1 MNWVDNFIIKL
12 YITNENIITMTSS
25 TYLTSIEFAGS
36 VDGDASSFEAS
47 PSSNRLMCGFSYTP
61 DVQFFGQIS
70 KGLKCELY
78 DGEKKLGTFYVV
90 DFTPPAEGDV
100 IATITAYDL
109 LYNLINS
116 DITPDFEILTGIS
129 SNDFIKQIFKSV
141 GIPEERIRI
150 SEKITPIVLNY
161 GVCLGKK
168 LVEILKEFTLAT
180 DTYITLDANEN
191 IDIISK
197 KIDVDKTAPILTD
210 DNLYGLDTGSTFA
223 DAYTGIKLT
232 YNRMTVSEIEEI
244 ANIETTLQ
252 PNVEVD
258 LGTLTLENPL
268 YSIETIK
275 TNILSTIN
283 SLKATQNTLNI
294 KLTSQYLEEI
304 TAKIS
309 VLGKSIQFIESFL
322 EKKQEVANENVVSVS
337 TQIIQDTAPATTLI
351 NALFERINNRVLTS
365 YSMPDVFDIV
375 LCKVFRVLSI
385 SKGLTEAYYYV
396 HSFTFSIVEGEVDLQ
411 LVLKEI
417 NQGGAVS
424 G

>member
-1 MNWVDNFIIKL
+1 MNWVDDFSIKL
-12 YITNENIITMTSS
+12 YIADENIITLNSS

-47 PSSNRLMCGFSYTP
+47 PSSNRLMFGCVYMS
-61 DVQFFGQIS
+61 DVPYFGSIS

-100 IATITAYDL
+100 IATLTAYDL

-116 DITPDFEILTGIS
+116 DITPGFEILTGIS

-161 GVCLGKK
+161 GVCLGQK

-180 DTYITLDANEN
+180 DTYITLDADEN
-191 IDIISK
+191 IDIIPK
-197 KIDVDKTAPILTD
+197 KIEIDETAPILTD
-210 DNLYGLDTGSTFA
+210 DVLYGLETGSTFA
-223 DAYTGIKLT
+223 EAYTGIKLT

-252 PNVEVD
+252 PNTEVD

-283 SLKATQNTLNI
+283 SIKATQNTLNI

-322 EKKQEVANENVVSVS
+322 EKKQEVANENIVSVS
-337 TQIIQDTAPATTLI
+337 TQVIQDTEPATRLI
-351 NALFERINNRVLTS
+351 NDLFERINNRVLTS
-365 YSMPDVFDIV
+365 YSMPDFFDIV
-375 LCKVFRVLSI
+375 LCKVFRVSSI

-396 HSFTFSIVEGEVDLQ
+396 HSFTFSIVEGDIDLQ
-411 LVLKEI
+411 LTLKEI